1 MLILIISL
9 TFYIILSISKLNIL
23 YYLVFCISLVRMFS
37 FNVFFFSKKYVNY
50 RFVLD

>member
-23 YYLVFCISLVRMFS
+23 YYQHFAFPWLECFLLM
-37 FNVFFFSKKYVNY
+37 FFFQKVCKLWICS
-50 RFVLD
+50 